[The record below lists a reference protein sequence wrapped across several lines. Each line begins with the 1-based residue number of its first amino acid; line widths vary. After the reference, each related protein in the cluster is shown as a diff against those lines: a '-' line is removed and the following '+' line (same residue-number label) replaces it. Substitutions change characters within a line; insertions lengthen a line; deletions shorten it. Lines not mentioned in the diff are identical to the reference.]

1 MDETGG
7 NVWSDYEAMLRDT
20 ETDAIVITTPDD
32 LRKPMG
38 MAELE
43 AGSHALI
50 EKSLANTASDADVL
64 ELDGHSLYVP
74 AGFGLGLMFSVLA
87 EALRIHPI

>member
-1 MDETGG
+1 MDETRG
-7 NVWSDYEAMLRDT
+7 NVWSDYEAMLRDI
-20 ETDAIVITTPDD
+20 ETDAIVIATPGD
-32 LRKPMG
+32 LRKSMG

-43 AGSHALI
+43 AGSHAFI
-50 EKSLANTASDADVL
+50 EKSITNTASKADAL

-87 EALRIHPI
+87 ETLRIHLI